1 MARDDREDKD
11 TEDFDHVSSMA
22 DRLKLKKG
30 SRERSRYIHD
40 HMTGLG
46 YRMVPSYVKDDD
58 DDDDDSRGGR
68 FRFRGNRGRSSRD
81 DDDDGYPF

>member
-1 MARDDREDKD
+1 MPRDEKD
-11 TEDFDHVSSMA
+11 DADDFDTVSGMA

-30 SRERSRYIHD
+30 SRERQRYVHD

-58 DDDDDSRGGR
+58 DDDDDGSKRYRFRSRGSG
-68 FRFRGNRGRSSRD
+68 RGRRD
-81 DDDDGYPF
+81 DDDDDWP